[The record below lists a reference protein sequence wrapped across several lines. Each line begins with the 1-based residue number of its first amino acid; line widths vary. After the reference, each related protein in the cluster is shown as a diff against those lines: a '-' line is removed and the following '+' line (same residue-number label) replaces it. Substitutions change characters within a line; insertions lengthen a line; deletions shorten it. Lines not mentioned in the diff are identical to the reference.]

1 MAEFSKSEQ
10 RLLREL
16 AGVVHEADARLALD
30 ELDAEFA
37 RWRNGELLG
46 LELIAAIHEF
56 DQKDARALWSV
67 YQALK
72 DPDIVARGLALGLI
86 GADAVP
92 EKLRAKLEPLMRGFS
107 RT

>member
-1 MAEFSKSEQ
+1 MAEFSKSEKK
-10 RLLREL
+10 LLREL
-16 AGVVHEADARLALD
+16 AGVIHETDARLTLD
-30 ELDAEFA
+30 ELDAEFT
-37 RWRNGELLG
+37 RWHDGELLG
-46 LELIAAIHEF
+46 LDLIAAIHEF

-92 EKLRAKLEPLMRGFS
+92 EQLRVKLKPLTRGFG